1 MEHSFDIDL
10 AKEYGIAEAILLNNF
25 SFWIAKNRANG
36 QNFYDG
42 YYWTYNSTK
51 AFAELFPYLSQ
62 RQIQNALKHLRE
74 EGILQTGNYNKLAY
88 DRTLWYAFT
97 KKGEC
102 IMQKCKMDDANM
114 SKANDND
121 AQAIPNINS
130 DKNTNKKTDNNIL
143 PDSDDEIQEKLKRV
157 LENQGTVSA
166 PPFKAE
172 VAEVVAYLNEKA
184 GTRYRPSSKSNSQH
198 IHARLAEGFTVDDCK
213 AVIDKKCAEW
223 LGTDFAQYLR
233 PVTLFG
239 GKFEAYL
246 NAPAKTRKTYGK
258 TGIEVTV
265 PENDDLK
272 GIL

>member
-1 MEHSFDIDL
+1 MVQETNRDFKGVWIPKEVWFDTRLNALDKIILVEIDSLDKGDEGCWASNQYLAEFCQCSEKKVSNSISLLIKLGYLYVLSFDGRIRRLKSRLSEYNLQSCL
-10 AKEYGIAEAILLNNF
+10 ANIAEQTR
-25 SFWIAKNRANG
+25 KNCEA
-36 QNFYDG
+36 D
-42 YYWTYNSTK
+42 SSK
-51 AFAELFPYLSQ
+51 
-62 RQIQNALKHLRE
+62 I
-74 EGILQTGNYNKLAY
+74 GITNTTN
-88 DRTLWYAFT
+88 
-97 KKGEC
+97 
-102 IMQKCKMDDANM
+102 
-114 SKANDND
+114 
-121 AQAIPNINS
+121 
-130 DKNTNKKTDNNIL
+130 NTNIKNKDNNIL
-143 PDSDDEIQEKLKRV
+143 PDSDDEIQERLRQV

-184 GTRYRPSSKSNSQH
+184 GTRYRPSSKSTSQH